1 MDKPRSPTLRERIGG
16 RWAVSWPAFII
27 CLSFTSLSRLLDPL
41 FAQPSVRMFGLL
53 IDLVTFLVC
62 FGGTMWLSTITV
74 LRNRRVRPVPVALV
88 AAVGFVAAAS
98 VIVAQDLVV
107 TFVGMDGPGYV
118 SRPWLVAAI
127 TGAIALC
134 SIAYLLDA
142 RERFRSE
149 RDRLLTT
156 LARSVDADATEQE
169 ALDLLRSQMW
179 QYAASDA
186 ASALPS
192 GATSTN
198 DEDSLGEARS
208 VVIALRSSSD
218 RALRSLSHGMW
229 TPERSGRLRPMM
241 AIRALA
247 AQQPYQLPLLAFPL
261 FIFTTLRLTQ
271 SEPVTIQLVSLA
283 LLAAY
288 GSAVSITVNAA
299 TRMAPHFAVA
309 VVIGSVPVLALSCIP
324 LYFVLV
330 QTGGDNRIAL
340 RLALAGALW
349 LAGVYPLFN
358 LARGL
363 SIAREDLVL
372 GLRQSITEGDV
383 RRASRAHDLEELRR
397 EIAMHLHGTVRG
409 LLTTTVMRLE
419 FAISSRD
426 SEQARLALSEARALL
441 ERAGNSPSSI
451 GAPDLAAA
459 SSSML
464 AELSELQSAWSG
476 LVDVRIH
483 ADADPAPDDSAKRK
497 LLSIVTE
504 GINDAARHGQATC
517 IEVTIRHRPDGWE
530 VIVDDNGSTDTTL
543 VGAATG
549 LGSQYLDAVAADGWS
564 RVRTR
569 DNLTRLRVSVKSRED
584 HVTP

>member
-41 FAQPSVRMFGLL
+41 FAQPSVRMVGLL

-198 DEDSLGEARS
+198 DEVQIFLMTGKFRCQSQPAARQPRPRITNRSTRFRS
-208 VVIALRSSSD
+208 V
-218 RALRSLSHGMW
+218 RAGFWRMRPAK
-229 TPERSGRLRPMM
+229 TPKRQLAM
-241 AIRALA
+241 A
-247 AQQPYQLPLLAFPL
+247 
-261 FIFTTLRLTQ
+261 
-271 SEPVTIQLVSLA
+271 
-283 LLAAY
+283 
-288 GSAVSITVNAA
+288 
-299 TRMAPHFAVA
+299 
-309 VVIGSVPVLALSCIP
+309 GSVLS
-324 LYFVLV
+324 
-330 QTGGDNRIAL
+330 N
-340 RLALAGALW
+340 
-349 LAGVYPLFN
+349 
-358 LARGL
+358 
-363 SIAREDLVL
+363 
-372 GLRQSITEGDV
+372 
-383 RRASRAHDLEELRR
+383 
-397 EIAMHLHGTVRG
+397 
-409 LLTTTVMRLE
+409 
-419 FAISSRD
+419 
-426 SEQARLALSEARALL
+426 
-441 ERAGNSPSSI
+441 PS
-451 GAPDLAAA
+451 
-459 SSSML
+459 
-464 AELSELQSAWSG
+464 
-476 LVDVRIH
+476 
-483 ADADPAPDDSAKRK
+483 
-497 LLSIVTE
+497 
-504 GINDAARHGQATC
+504 
-517 IEVTIRHRPDGWE
+517 
-530 VIVDDNGSTDTTL
+530 GS
-543 VGAATG
+543 
-549 LGSQYLDAVAADGWS
+549 
-564 RVRTR
+564 
-569 DNLTRLRVSVKSRED
+569 
-584 HVTP
+584 